1 MTYESRQGQ
10 IITRLGTP
18 EFRDNPSSL
27 LMDPLYVPAKRQLF
41 ISLMNSYNILLLHLI
56 MDIPYYDSGLPIR
69 VPPAV
74 IVGGAASALICRYPF
89 DTPDI
94 DVQLASLDNPDEGQQ
109 PTYRDGSLLPSYAQY
124 MNFIFNEIVKL
135 LRSYETNMGPF
146 AVLEDIT
153 DIDIIGDSEL
163 THIDGDPVI
172 IGSKLYVCKLAGI
185 GFRTAGTTVYTS
197 KIIIMVKYGGYTE
210 RILEMKFPT
219 YTNKDITSYMISPQ
233 VFVSTIPTLLEEN
246 LYVLNEKLQKM
257 RRAMLDYDRKIREL
271 IDHPEP
277 GDTLNFNL
285 KREKEIRLEI
295 LTYKVRIHSHFF
307 RINQLL
313 SQLYNQYVLSGNKSI
328 STYYTKFTQ
337 EYFTKLRDHL
347 DLQIVRAHLGQG
359 GGVPSTFVWSDADKA
374 SIGRILHH
382 IPPTAGGV
390 RRKQKQTKKI
400 NKKRSKLVK
409 QTKRR

>member
-1 MTYESRQGQ
+1 MAYEPRQGQ

-18 EFRDNPSSL
+18 EFRNNPSSL
-27 LMDPLYVPAKRQLF
+27 LMDPLYISAKRQLF
-41 ISLMNSYNILLLHLI
+41 ISLMNSYNVLLLHLI
-56 MDIPYYDSGLPIR
+56 MNIPYYDSGLPIR
-69 VPPAV
+69 APPAV
-74 IVGGAASALICRYPF
+74 IVGGAASALICSYPF

-94 DVQLASLDNPDEGQQ
+94 DVQLASLDNPEEGEQS
-109 PTYRDGSLLPSYAQY
+109 TYRDGSLLPSYAQY

-135 LRSYETNMGPF
+135 LRPYEANMGPF
-146 AVLEDIT
+146 AVLENIT

-163 THIDGDPVI
+163 AHIHGDPII
-172 IGSKLYVCKLAGI
+172 IGSKLYVCKLTGI

-197 KIIIMVKYGGYTE
+197 KIIIIVKYGGYTE

-219 YTNKDITSYMISPQ
+219 YTNKDITSYIISPQ
-233 VFVSTIPTLLEEN
+233 LFVSTIPTLLEEN

-257 RRAMLDYDRKIREL
+257 RRAMLDYDGKIREL
-271 IDHPEP
+271 IDHPEA

-307 RINQLL
+307 RIDQLL
-313 SQLYNQYVLSGNKSI
+313 FQLHNQYLVSRNKSI
-328 STYYTKFTQ
+328 STYYTNFRQ
-337 EYFTKLRDHL
+337 EYFTKLSNHL
-347 DLQIVRAHLGQG
+347 DLQIVRGHLGQG
-359 GGVPSTFVWSDADKA
+359 GVVPSTFAWSDADKA
-374 SIGRILHH
+374 SISIILHNVL
-382 IPPTAGGV
+382 PTAGGV

-400 NKKRSKLVK
+400 NKKRSKLLK